1 MERLNKISIGK
12 TRNETKKNKMKY
24 TCSEISNNCIA
35 FNYRYT
41 CMDMYV

>member
-1 MERLNKISIGK
+1 
-12 TRNETKKNKMKY
+12 MKY

-41 CMDMYV
+41 CVYRISVCDNGQQYN